1 MPKIDLPDDE
11 LAAVIA
17 AIRGVIEDDRYPRAP
32 RLDPLRAALARFEA
46 ATPEPAPQP
55 KASSAGKGGRA
66 KPMNA
71 KQELIREL
79 EKRGLRD
86 MARKARDGEYSYMDS
101 LRPLPVAV
109 LAQELEAAGH
119 HDLAARARNGDF
131 DHER

>member
-1 MPKIDLPDDE
+1 
-11 LAAVIA
+11 
-17 AIRGVIEDDRYPRAP
+17 
-32 RLDPLRAALARFEA
+32 
-46 ATPEPAPQP
+46 
-55 KASSAGKGGRA
+55 
-66 KPMNA
+66 MNA

-86 MARKARDGEYSYMDS
+86 MARKARQGEYSYMDS
-101 LRPLPVAV
+101 LRPLPIGV